1 MNAPKALRCRALL
14 VTAPAPASGQGST
27 DNSALLSACG
37 SKHTNTGAP
46 RGAVPRSQ

>member
-1 MNAPKALRCRALL
+1 MTATNALRCRALL
-14 VTAPAPASGQGST
+14 VTAPASSQGST
-27 DNSALLSACG
+27 INAALLPACG

>member
-1 MNAPKALRCRALL
+1 MNATNALRCGTLL
-14 VTAPAPASGQGST
+14 VTSPASGQGCT
-27 DNSALLSACG
+27 VNAALLPTCG